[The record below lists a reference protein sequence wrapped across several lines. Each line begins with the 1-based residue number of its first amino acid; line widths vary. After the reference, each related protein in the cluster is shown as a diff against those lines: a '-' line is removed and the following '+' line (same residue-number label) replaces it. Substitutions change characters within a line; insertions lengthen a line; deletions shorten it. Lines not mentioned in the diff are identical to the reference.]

1 MKLVAYF
8 KDAVDVV
15 ARFRMITTNQN
26 TADFDKAALL
36 YDDTFTES
44 RIGQLQRKKVYFWL
58 DQIAFFKSTHSVFE
72 LNCGTGYD
80 ADYFHSRGINVTA
93 TDDSPE
99 MIAVA
104 QSKRNMAID
113 FFSMDFAELERY
125 YKDSDAIFSNFG
137 GLNCLDSHDLNAL
150 LEKTS
155 QLQKSGDRWIGVM
168 MPKFCLMESLYFI
181 AKFQFKKAVRRNT
194 NHAVSVNVDGTTVS
208 TYYHSPKEVKKML
221 ATNYHIEKTKPVA
234 LFLPPSYL
242 EPFFKKRPKMLN
254 FLSRLETIY
263 GRLSFLS
270 GLSDH
275 YILIA
280 RKK

>member
-1 MKLVAYF
+1 MAFFRPVQ
-8 KDAVDVV
+8 DVV
-15 ARFRMITTNQN
+15 ARFKMTTMNRN
-26 TADFDKAALL
+26 TADFDKAAPL

-44 RIGQLQRKKVYFWL
+44 HIGQLQRKKVYFWL
-58 DQIAFFKSTHSVFE
+58 DQIDFFRTTQSVFE

-80 ADYFHSRGINVTA
+80 ADYFHSRGITVIA
-93 TDDSPE
+93 TDGSPQ

-104 QSKRNMAID
+104 QSKRNIAIE
-113 FFSMDFAELERY
+113 FFPMDFAEIETC

-137 GLNCLDSHDLNAL
+137 GLNCLDSQDLNAL
-150 LEKTS
+150 LTKTS

-263 GRLSFLS
+263 GPLSFLS